1 MFNPKFRN
9 ALLVYLDDDNTVVFS
24 INALMPR
31 VGAVDSMPH
40 ELKFIL
46 KHILD
51 NVFWAFLI
59 LMIIAGSAIDAPFVN
74 VGLTAR

>member
-1 MFNPKFRN
+1 
-9 ALLVYLDDDNTVVFS
+9 
-24 INALMPR
+24 MPR
-31 VGAVDSMPH
+31 VEAVDSMPH

-59 LMIIAGSAIDAPFVN
+59 LMIIAGTVIDAPFVN